1 MKFGIRSRNVLINN
15 ELRSAV
21 VLIGNGKISEI
32 LDYNTSGE
40 YITEDYDDLTVMP
53 SLIDTHVHVNEP
65 GREDWEGFETLTKSA
80 AAGGITMIVD
90 MPLNSSPVTTD
101 KNSFEKKISA
111 AEGKLYTDVGFYGGA
126 VPDNISELNSLR
138 DCGVMGFKSFMIDSG
153 LDEFRHISESD
164 LEEILYELNKF
175 SKVPLLVHAEKSEGE
190 SENIIDNEFSYSS
203 FLKSRPGEME
213 CDAIKILIRLSE
225 KFDSHIHIVH
235 LSSADAVDLIRKAK
249 KDGLKITVETCPHYL
264 YFHSEIIPERN
275 TVFKC
280 TPPIRNNDN
289 REKLWKAVKDGVIDM
304 IVSDHSPCPDDMKFK
319 SEGNFVK
326 AWGGIS
332 GIQLGLSAV
341 WTEAKKRGFSIPDIS
356 KLMSAGPAKLIG
368 MEKVK
373 GKIEK
378 GFDADIII
386 FDPESTFT
394 VDSGNLFHKNK
405 LTPYEGEKLK
415 GKVIVTYL
423 RGNKIY
429 DNGVFT
435 ENPFGKIILKETF

>member
-1 MKFGIRSRNVLINN
+1 MKFGVRSRNVLIDN
-15 ELRSAV
+15 EIRSAV
-21 VLIGNGKISEI
+21 VLIENGKISDI
-32 LDYNTSGE
+32 LDYDTAGE
-40 YITEDYDDLTVMP
+40 YITEDYGDLTVMP
-53 SLIDTHVHVNEP
+53 SIIDTHVHVNEP

-101 KNSFEKKISA
+101 KNSFEKKIRA
-111 AEGKLYTDVGFYGGA
+111 AEGKLYTDAGIYGGA
-126 VPDNISELNSLR
+126 VPDNISELNSLH
-138 DCGVMGFKSFMIDSG
+138 DCGVLGFKSFMIDSG
-153 LDEFRHISESD
+153 LDEFRPVNERE
-164 LEEILYELNKF
+164 LEKTLNELNKF
-175 SKVPLLVHAEKSEGE
+175 SKVPLLVHAEKSEGQC
-190 SENIIDNEFSYSS
+190 ENNADNEFSYSS

-213 CDAIKILIRLSE
+213 CEAIKNLIRLSE
-225 KFDSHIHIVH
+225 KYDSHIHIVH

-249 KDGLKITVETCPHYL
+249 DDGLKITVETCPHYL
-264 YFHSEIIPERN
+264 YFHSEIIPEKN

-304 IVSDHSPCPDDMKFK
+304 IVSDHSPCPDEMKFK

-332 GIQLGLSAV
+332 GIQLSLSAV

-386 FDPESTFT
+386 FDPENTFN
-394 VDSGNLFHKNK
+394 VNSENLFHKNK
-405 LTPYEGEKLK
+405 LTPYKGEKLK
-415 GKVIVTYL
+415 GKVITTYL

-429 DNGVFT
+429 NNGKIIDR
-435 ENPFGKIILKETF
+435 PLGKIILNEIF

>member
-1 MKFGIRSRNVLINN
+1 MKFGIRSRNVLIDN
-15 ELRSAV
+15 EIRSAV
-21 VLIGNGKISEI
+21 VLIENGKISDI

-40 YITEDYDDLTVMP
+40 YVIEDYGELTVMP

-65 GREDWEGFETLTKSA
+65 GREDWEGFESLTKSA

-101 KNSFEKKISA
+101 KNSFEKKIRA
-111 AEGKLYTDVGFYGGA
+111 AEGKLFTDAGFYGGA
-126 VPDNISELNSLR
+126 VPDNISELNSLHG
-138 DCGVMGFKSFMIDSG
+138 CGVLGFKSFMIDSG
-153 LDEFRHISESD
+153 LDEFRHVNESD
-164 LEEILYELNKF
+164 LEKIIYELNKF
-175 SKVPLLVHAEKSEGE
+175 SKVPLLVHAEKSERE
-190 SENIIDNEFSYSS
+190 KENNIGNEFSFSS

-213 CDAIKILIRLSE
+213 CEAIKILIRLSE
-225 KFDSHIHIVH
+225 KYDSHIHIVH
-235 LSSADAVDLIRKAK
+235 LSCADAVDLIIKAK
-249 KDGLKITVETCPHYL
+249 EDGLKITVETCPHYL
-264 YFHSEIIPERN
+264 YFHSENIPEKN

-280 TPPIRNNDN
+280 TPPIRDNDN

-304 IVSDHSPCPDDMKFK
+304 IVSDHSPCPDDMKFTT
-319 SEGNFVK
+319 EGNFKK

-341 WTEAKKRGFSIPDIS
+341 WTESEKRGFSIPDIS

-386 FDPESTFT
+386 FDPDKTFT
-394 VDSGNLFHKNK
+394 VDSKILFHKNK

-415 GKVIVTYL
+415 GKVIATYL

-429 DNGVFT
+429 DNGKIIDKLY
-435 ENPFGKIILKETF
+435 GKIILKETF